1 MNRYT
6 FRVKWSSVYFTN
18 YTVNAK
24 TVNSAWAKALRII
37 KKEKRPIY
45 AITMRKGG

>member
-6 FRVKWSSVYFTN
+6 FRVKWSSIYFTN
-18 YTVNAK
+18 YTVHAK
-24 TVNSAWAKALRII
+24 TANSAWTKALKII

-45 AITMRKGG
+45 AITMREGG